1 MVVVRICLLILI
13 FAVAAFFCG
22 RLLTDRKGG
31 IGLAIITGMVM
42 MWATFMPI
50 CLFMIYR
57 RKWLSDVIKI
67 YLPVLAVMVL
77 AGILVTFVKKLGITK
92 RVKVGAAK
100 ADKRE
105 KGGAAKADKREK
117 AGAAKADK
125 REKGGAATKFDKA
138 AKTGDA
144 VTIGR
149 NFLSKEEIIY
159 LSIALGLMIF
169 MLYKSVTLS
178 VFDGDDA
185 YYVSEANIIN
195 QAEWLYLLDPYTGTG
210 IGIMW
215 RYACAPFPAFVAMLA
230 RLSGLHAATVSHIV
244 MPLIMIPA
252 SFIVWN
258 EFGKKLFEKDKL
270 RKYMFLD
277 LMAVI
282 ALFGRYS
289 ISTAETFMLSRS
301 RQGKEALAAFVI
313 PFMLVTL
320 AKVYEKSHAA
330 LRDFFVLLAIV
341 LSAAICSVFG
351 NVCALI
357 VLFGWF
363 IACVVKKRPLTDL
376 MCSAALALPGLAMI
390 FIYLKLG

>member
-1 MVVVRICLLILI
+1 MAVVRICLLILI

-77 AGILVTFVKKLGITK
+77 AGILVTFVKKFGITK

-105 KGGAAKADKREK
+105 K
-117 AGAAKADK
+117 AGV
-125 REKGGAATKFDKA
+125 ATKFDKA
-138 AKTGDA
+138 AKTGEA